1 MRHFVD
7 RRRNPKGK
15 SLGNRQRF
23 VRRARALIKEGV
35 DKALKSRRLGEV
47 DGGGTVLIPAGG
59 IDEPRFRHDAVSG
72 KRTFVLPGN
81 ETYLAGDRIPKPE
94 KQGADGAGG
103 EASADGE
110 SRDEF
115 MFALDR
121 DEFLDLIFDDLELP
135 NLAKMS
141 LQEIHSTR
149 SVRAGFKTSG
159 VPTNLNVLRT
169 LRNSHGRR
177 LCLKRPAQA
186 EIDALRERIE
196 ALQSQSPLTAEHV
209 RAIGELGAEL
219 VALERR
225 RAWIPFIDPIDVRYS
240 AFQPQPEPKAKAV
253 MFCLM
258 DVSGSMGEREKDLAK
273 RFFVLLHLF
282 LSRRYERVDLVFIRH
297 THEAQEVDEET
308 FFASQESGGT
318 IISTALLKMQE
329 VVAARYPADEWN
341 IYAAQASDG
350 DDYAHDP
357 PNCRRLLDEEIMPL
371 CQYYAYVEILD
382 EREADLFK
390 DPDNGAAL
398 WRAYRQVD
406 EAWPNF
412 AMKRI
417 ARRGDIYPVFR
428 ELFSRQAADAAAS

>member
-7 RRRNPKGK
+7 RRRNPQGK

-23 VRRARALIKEGV
+23 VRRARALIKDGV
-35 DKALKSRRLGEV
+35 DKALKSRKLADVG
-47 DGGGTVLIPAGG
+47 DGGTVVVPAGG
-59 IDEPRFRHDAVSG
+59 IDEPRFRPASSGG
-72 KRTFVLPGN
+72 KRTYVLPGN
-81 ETYLAGDRIPKPE
+81 ETYLSGDRIPKPE
-94 KQGADGAGG
+94 NQGGSGGSG
-103 EASADGE
+103 EASDEGE
-110 SRDEF
+110 GRDEF
-115 MFALDR
+115 VFALDR

-135 NLAKMS
+135 NLAKTT
-141 LQEIHSTR
+141 LQEIQSVR
-149 SVRAGFKTSG
+149 SARAGFKTTG
-159 VPTNLNVLRT
+159 APTNLNVLRT

-177 LCLKRPAQA
+177 LCLKRPNQA
-186 EIDALRERIE
+186 EVDALQAKIDDLK
-196 ALQSQSPLTAEHV
+196 AQSPLTAEQT
-209 RAIGELGAEL
+209 RLIAELGAEL

-225 RAWIPFIDPIDVRYS
+225 RGWIPFIDPIDVRYS

-273 RFFVLLHLF
+273 RFFILLHLF
-282 LSRRYERVDLVFIRH
+282 LTRRYERVDLVFIRH

-318 IISTALLKMQE
+318 VISTALFKMLE
-329 VVAARYPADEWN
+329 IVEARYPASEWN

-357 PNCRRLLDEEIMPL
+357 PNCQRLLNEEIMPL

-398 WRAYRQVD
+398 WRAYREVD
-406 EAWPNF
+406 QAWSNF
-412 AMKRI
+412 AMKRV

-428 ELFSRQAADAAAS
+428 ELFARQIAGVAG

>member
-7 RRRNPKGK
+7 RRRNPQGK

-35 DKALKSRRLGEV
+35 DKALKSRKLADVGE
-47 DGGGTVLIPAGG
+47 GGTVVVPAGG
-59 IDEPRFRHDAVSG
+59 IDEPHFRPSSSGG
-72 KRTFVLPGN
+72 KRTYILPGN
-81 ETYLAGDRIPKPE
+81 ETYLSGDRIPKPE
-94 KQGADGAGG
+94 NQGGGGGGG
-103 EASADGE
+103 EASDQGE
-110 SRDEF
+110 GRDEF
-115 MFALDR
+115 VFALDR

-135 NLAKMS
+135 NLAKVT
-141 LQEIHSTR
+141 LQELQSLK
-149 SVRAGFKTSG
+149 SVRAGFKTTG
-159 VPTNLNVLRT
+159 APTNLNVLRT

-177 LCLKRPAQA
+177 LCLKRPNQA
-186 EIDALRERIE
+186 EIDALQARIE
-196 ALQSQSPLTAEHV
+196 ALKEQSPLTAEQT
-209 RAIGELGAEL
+209 RMLAELGAEL

-225 RAWIPFIDPIDVRYS
+225 RSWIPFIDPIDVRYS

-273 RFFVLLHLF
+273 RFFILLHLF
-282 LSRRYERVDLVFIRH
+282 LTRRYERVDLVFIRH

-308 FFASQESGGT
+308 FFTSQESGGT
-318 IISTALLKMQE
+318 VISTALYKMLE
-329 VVAARYPADEWN
+329 VVEARYPASDWN

-357 PNCRRLLDEEIMPL
+357 PNCQRLLNDEIMPL

-382 EREADLFK
+382 EREADLFR

-398 WRAYRQVD
+398 WRAYREVD
-406 EAWPNF
+406 QAWSNF

-428 ELFSRQAADAAAS
+428 ELFAKQVAGVAS